1 MKLSMERKPFNE
13 FWMNCMLNQAFSIAV
28 SVEPSYRD
36 AAYLNI
42 YRYYPWEAATDK
54 DFRYPTIDTLYYMDD
69 PARFPLSQVIRYI
82 EPGHFRSKETV
93 PDEIREML
101 EGGRNL
107 SVNVD
112 LYDWLP
118 GSMAWKRFHWYH
130 YSLFN
135 GFDKERGTFYVI
147 DDTLAGYEEHEV
159 PEERLLKAYGN
170 SEYNVNPSYLGPAFY
185 VYNLHE
191 KIQPYELK
199 LTEVVENAERLARE
213 LGEFSI
219 EGMWNVDS
227 DPEKKQAHLTYG
239 LVGVNIICNRHI
251 ANMSLLR
258 SMREKGLISEAL
270 HESLSGQLGAVRD
283 GWDLV
288 KDRFVTG
295 DFERG
300 RELALADDLFAKEK
314 AFWTT
319 LVAGA

>member
-1 MKLSMERKPFNE
+1 MKLSINRKPFNE

-28 SVEPSYRD
+28 SEEPSYRD

-69 PARFPLSQVIRYI
+69 PSRFPLSQVIRYI
-82 EPGHFRSKETV
+82 EPRHFRNKEMV
-93 PDEIREML
+93 LEEIRSILDE
-101 EGGRNL
+101 GRNL

-118 GSMAWKRFHWYH
+118 GSMAWKKFHWYH

-135 GFDKERGTFYVI
+135 GYDKERGVFYVI
-147 DDTLAGYEEHEV
+147 DDTLAGYEEHEI

-170 SEYNVNPSYLGPAFY
+170 SEYNVNSEYQGPAFY
-185 VYNLHE
+185 VYNLQE
-191 KIQPYELK
+191 KVQPYELR
-199 LTEVVENAERLARE
+199 LVEVLENAERLVRE
-213 LGEFSI
+213 LAEFST
-219 EGMWNVDS
+219 EGMWNVDF

-251 ANMSLLR
+251 ANMSLLSSLR
-258 SMREKGLISEAL
+258 KKNLINEAL
-270 HESLSGQLGAVRD
+270 SATLTAQLDTVRD
-283 GWDLV
+283 GWDLI

-295 DFERG
+295 DFERN
-300 RELALADDLFAKEK
+300 RELALANDLFAKEK
-314 AFWTT
+314 SFWST
-319 LVAGA
+319 LIAGA

>member
-28 SVEPSYRD
+28 SEEPSYRD

-54 DFRYPTIDTLYYMDD
+54 DFRYPTIDTLYYLDN
-69 PARFPLSQVIRYI
+69 PAKFPLSQVIRYI
-82 EPGHFRSKETV
+82 EPGHFRSKDTV
-93 PDEIREML
+93 LEEIKDML
-101 EGGRNL
+101 KGGRNMSL
-107 SVNVD
+107 NVD

-118 GSMAWKRFHWYH
+118 GSMAWKKFHWYH

-135 GFDKERGTFYVI
+135 GYDEERGTFYVI

-159 PEERLLKAYGN
+159 PSERLLKAYGN
-170 SEYNVNPSYLGPAFY
+170 AEYNVNPNYMGPAYY
-185 VYNLHE
+185 VYNLQDR
-191 KIQPYELK
+191 IQPYELK
-199 LTEVVENAERLARE
+199 LSEVVDNAERLVKEIGA
-213 LGEFSI
+213 FSI

-251 ANMSLLR
+251 ANTSLLR
-258 SMREKGLISEAL
+258 SLKEKNLIDETL
-270 HESLSGQLGAVRD
+270 HRSLSEQLDDVRG

-288 KDRFVTG
+288 KERFVTG
-295 DFERG
+295 DFERD
-300 RELALADDLFAKEK
+300 RELEFANGLFAKEK
-314 AFWTT
+314 AFWST
-319 LVAGA
+319 LAAGA

>member
-1 MKLSMERKPFNE
+1 MKQSMERKPFNE

-28 SVEPSYRD
+28 SEEPSYRD

-54 DFRYPTIDTLYYMDD
+54 DFRYPTIDTLYYLDN
-69 PARFPLSQVIRYI
+69 PAKFPLSQAIRFI
-82 EPGHFRSKETV
+82 EPGHFRSKDTV
-93 PDEIREML
+93 LEEIRDML
-101 EGGRNL
+101 RGGRNL

-118 GSMAWKRFHWYH
+118 GSMAWKKFHWYH

-135 GFDKERGTFYVI
+135 GYDEERGTFYVI

-159 PEERLLKAYGN
+159 PSERLLKAYGN
-170 SEYNVNPSYLGPAFY
+170 AEYNVNPNYMGPAYY
-185 VYNLHE
+185 VYNLQDN
-191 KIQPYELK
+191 IQPYELK
-199 LTEVVENAERLARE
+199 LAEVVENAERLVKE
-213 LGEFSI
+213 LGAFSI
-219 EGMWNVDS
+219 EGMWNVDP

-239 LVGVNIICNRHI
+239 LVGVNIICNRHV
-251 ANMSLLR
+251 ANTSLLR
-258 SMREKGLISEAL
+258 SMQEKKLISEPL
-270 HESLSGQLGAVRD
+270 CQSLSEQLGVVRD

-300 RELALADDLFAKEK
+300 RELELANDLFAKEK

-319 LVAGA
+319 LAAGA

>member
-28 SVEPSYRD
+28 SEEPSYRD

-54 DFRYPTIDTLYYMDD
+54 DFRYPTIDTLYYLDN
-69 PARFPLSQVIRYI
+69 PAKFPLSQVIRYI
-82 EPGHFRSKETV
+82 EPGHFRSKDTV
-93 PDEIREML
+93 LEEIKDML
-101 EGGRNL
+101 KGGRNMSL
-107 SVNVD
+107 NVD

-118 GSMAWKRFHWYH
+118 GSMAWKKFHWYH

-135 GFDKERGTFYVI
+135 GYDEERGTFYVI

-159 PEERLLKAYGN
+159 PSERLLKAYGN
-170 SEYNVNPSYLGPAFY
+170 AEYNVNPNYMGPAYY
-185 VYNLHE
+185 VYNLQDR
-191 KIQPYELK
+191 IQPYELK
-199 LTEVVENAERLARE
+199 LSEVVDNAERLVKEIGA
-213 LGEFSI
+213 FSI

-251 ANMSLLR
+251 ANTSLLR
-258 SMREKGLISEAL
+258 SLKEKNLIDETL
-270 HESLSGQLGAVRD
+270 HRSLSEQLDDVRG

-295 DFERG
+295 DFERD
-300 RELALADDLFAKEK
+300 RELEFATGLFAKEK
-314 AFWTT
+314 AFWST
-319 LVAGA
+319 LAAGA

>member
-1 MKLSMERKPFNE
+1 
-13 FWMNCMLNQAFSIAV
+13 
-28 SVEPSYRD
+28 
-36 AAYLNI
+36 
-42 YRYYPWEAATDK
+42 
-54 DFRYPTIDTLYYMDD
+54 
-69 PARFPLSQVIRYI
+69 
-82 EPGHFRSKETV
+82 
-93 PDEIREML
+93 
-101 EGGRNL
+101 
-107 SVNVD
+107 
-112 LYDWLP
+112 
-118 GSMAWKRFHWYH
+118 
-130 YSLFN
+130 
-135 GFDKERGTFYVI
+135 
-147 DDTLAGYEEHEV
+147 
-159 PEERLLKAYGN
+159 
-170 SEYNVNPSYLGPAFY
+170 VNPSYFWPAFY
-185 VYNLHE
+185 VYNLQE
-191 KIQPYELK
+191 KVQPYELK
-199 LTEVVENAERLARE
+199 LAEVVENAERLARE

-258 SMREKGLISEAL
+258 SMREKNLIGEAL
-270 HESLSGQLGAVRD
+270 HESLSDQLGAVRN

>member
-28 SVEPSYRD
+28 SEEPSYKD

-54 DFRYPTIDTLYYMDD
+54 DFRYPTIDTLYYLDN
-69 PARFPLSQVIRYI
+69 PAKFPLSQVIRYI
-82 EPGHFRSKETV
+82 EPGHFRSKDTV
-93 PDEIREML
+93 LEEIKDML
-101 EGGRNL
+101 KGGRNMSL
-107 SVNVD
+107 NVD

-118 GSMAWKRFHWYH
+118 GSMAWKKFHWYH

-135 GFDKERGTFYVI
+135 GYDEERGTFYVI

-159 PEERLLKAYGN
+159 PSERLLKAYGN
-170 SEYNVNPSYLGPAFY
+170 AEYNVNPNYMGPAYY
-185 VYNLHE
+185 VYNLQDR
-191 KIQPYELK
+191 IQPYELK
-199 LTEVVENAERLARE
+199 LSEVVDNAERLVKE
-213 LGEFSI
+213 LGAFSI

-251 ANMSLLR
+251 ANTSLLR
-258 SMREKGLISEAL
+258 SLKEKGLINEPL
-270 HESLSGQLGAVRD
+270 HRSLSGQLDEVRG
-283 GWDLV
+283 GWDLL

-295 DFERG
+295 DFERA
-300 RELALADDLFAKEK
+300 RELEFASGLFAKEK
-314 AFWTT
+314 AFWST
-319 LVAGA
+319 LAAGA

>member
-28 SVEPSYRD
+28 SEEPSYRE

-54 DFRYPTIDTLYYMDD
+54 DFRYPTIDTLYYLDN
-69 PARFPLSQVIRYI
+69 PAKFPLSQVIRYI
-82 EPGHFRSKETV
+82 EPGHFRSKDTV
-93 PDEIREML
+93 LEEIKDML
-101 EGGRNL
+101 KGGRNMSL
-107 SVNVD
+107 NVD

-118 GSMAWKRFHWYH
+118 GSMAWKKFHWYH

-135 GFDKERGTFYVI
+135 GYDEERGTFYVI

-159 PEERLLKAYGN
+159 PSERLLKAYGN
-170 SEYNVNPSYLGPAFY
+170 AEYNVNPNYMGPAYY
-185 VYNLHE
+185 VYNLQDR
-191 KIQPYELK
+191 IQPYELK
-199 LTEVVENAERLARE
+199 LSEVVDNAERLVNEIGA
-213 LGEFSI
+213 FSI

-227 DPEKKQAHLTYG
+227 DPEKKQAHLAYG

-251 ANMSLLR
+251 ANTSLLR
-258 SMREKGLISEAL
+258 SLKEKNLIDGPL
-270 HESLSGQLGAVRD
+270 HRSLSEQLDEVRG

-295 DFERG
+295 DFERD
-300 RELALADDLFAKEK
+300 RELEFANGLFIKEK
-314 AFWTT
+314 AFWST
-319 LVAGA
+319 LAAGA